1 MFSKKKV
8 LKWNF
13 WISIYCILN
22 NAKRTAIKIDNPGKN
37 LFDVKLGEEF
47 FDGTV
52 VNEPVLVVPLVVVGP
67 VVVDETVVVSGA
79 LQLNVLN

>member
-1 MFSKKKV
+1 M
-8 LKWNF
+8 
-13 WISIYCILN
+13 N

>member
-1 MFSKKKV
+1 M
-8 LKWNF
+8 
-13 WISIYCILN
+13 N
-22 NAKRTAIKIDNPGKN
+22 NAKTTAIKIANPGIN

-67 VVVDETVVVSGA
+67 VVVEPAVVVGPVVVSGA
-79 LQLNVLN
+79 LQLNKNNLLIFFFIFF

>member
-1 MFSKKKV
+1 M
-8 LKWNF
+8 
-13 WISIYCILN
+13 N

-67 VVVDETVVVSGA
+67 VVDETVVVSGA
-79 LQLNVLN
+79 LQLNKNDLLIFFHFLLKMI